1 VQIATVLTPGGQAA
15 VVIGDAT
22 VDGREYTTVDTM
34 VGWARDAGLT
44 LIRDIPKIVFGLYSV
59 MQDER
64 ILLFRKER

>member
-1 VQIATVLTPGGQAA
+1 
-15 VVIGDAT
+15 

-34 VGWARDAGLT
+34 ITWAYDAGLT

-64 ILLFRKER
+64 ILLLKKEGRP